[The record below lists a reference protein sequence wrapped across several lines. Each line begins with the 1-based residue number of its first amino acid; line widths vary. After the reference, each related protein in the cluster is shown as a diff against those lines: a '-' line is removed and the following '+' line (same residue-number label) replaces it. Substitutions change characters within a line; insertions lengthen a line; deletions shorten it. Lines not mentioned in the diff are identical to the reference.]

1 MDNNESTVPATAD
14 TAWDSARV
22 RAELLTGLRYEL
34 IGPDSR
40 DPEPWKNE
48 ELPAYDRPTKRY
60 LAGYLVPAYLPQ
72 DEADLDD
79 REDESLGGIE
89 ADGSDGEAL
98 ADKVTRPSTLPS
110 SMGLSV
116 LLPSEVHQL
125 RTVLEWGSYE
135 LRDAEGQIDK
145 QGRQIQHWCRTQH
158 RAEVEVPVTGHGKR
172 VKVADSGLEVRST
185 VRPVGSWQ
193 RLGYPAGTKAVTV
206 FVTNNHGETAVGHES
221 FDHATTY
228 QVSAA
233 LLLPDGQSFI
243 ARRDP
248 RIDNSDPDDALG
260 DLHYRDVVEFAVGH
274 GVATETPKIT
284 WIPGTTGGLRPMCQR
299 VATTWLPQQR
309 VARVD
314 PASFDGSAPAVSLDM
329 DELAAL
335 ASKPAADLALRGLA
349 DRYVA
354 WIAGQRVTATHAALG
369 TAEREAVAT
378 RLLEACDLA
387 SRRIHEGI
395 DLLGRDPQALK
406 AFALANQAMADARRQ
421 RDKIEGNTKA
431 SRPVWRP
438 FQLAFV
444 LMNLPGLAEATH
456 ADRQLVDL
464 LFFPTG
470 GGKTEA
476 YLGLAAF
483 AILLRRLKD
492 PSWRSC
498 GVTVFMRYTLRLLT
512 LDQLGRATQLICAL
526 ELIRQRDEVALGT
539 WPFEIGLWVGSAS
552 TPNVLG
558 SSGDTRDYTAYARW
572 NAWKQNADQESNPVP
587 IDNCPWCGHKLESSS
602 YHWSPTPAAPTHLAL
617 VCSNLACAFGGKH
630 PLPIL
635 AVDETIFRRLPCFVI
650 GTADKIASLPWRAQV
665 GKLFGHVRGLRRAPS
680 ETPRGKESSFVGH
693 GEPDQ
698 RPTDTGELA
707 GPDLIIQDELHLMSG
722 PLGTMA
728 GLYEVAVEALCER
741 TLADGTVVVPKV
753 VASTATIRRAAQQVR
768 GLFGREQVAVFPPPG
783 PSRTDSFFAR
793 EVDESAQN
801 HGGRLY
807 VGAVAP
813 GKSSKVL
820 LLRTYQALL
829 SRAMWAWER
838 AGGDSA
844 SPNPA
849 DPYMSLVGYFNA
861 LKELGASRRI
871 VEDEV
876 AGNLQRIGQ
885 RKPFTV
891 AETPFFRR
899 NMGEPIELT
908 SRVDAAT
915 IARHKTLLANPWRHT
930 GQGRCDV
937 ALATNM
943 ISVGLDIVR
952 LGLMAVLHQPK
963 STAEYIQATSRVG
976 RDPERPGLVVTMLN
990 MQRTRDRSHFER
1002 FCLYHQQFYR
1012 SVESTS
1018 VTPFSPRALD
1028 RGLAPVVVG
1037 LARHLTH
1044 ELTAPL
1050 NARLERNY
1058 YAQLSVLAER
1068 LAGRAALQALPED
1081 RQALH
1086 NAVYARVQN
1095 LLARWR
1101 DRIPDAGEFPYDAAE
1116 TTGGTQQSQLLF
1128 APLAPILRGLD
1139 RADVKLQFVA
1149 PWSLR
1154 NVEHTLALKIDH
1166 EGAQIE
1172 G

>member
-1 MDNNESTVPATAD
+1 MTTSDGGQNDGAPTWTSE
-14 TAWDSARV
+14 RV
-22 RAELLTGLRYEL
+22 RDELLTGLRYEL

-40 DPEPWKNE
+40 DPEAWQKE

-60 LAGYLVPAYLPQ
+60 LAGYLVPAYMPQ
-72 DEADLDD
+72 EDADVTDT
-79 REDESLGGIE
+79 ENENLGGIE
-89 ADGSDGEAL
+89 SDGSDGEAL

-116 LLPSEVHQL
+116 LLPGDVQKLH
-125 RTVLEWGSYE
+125 VILEWGTYE
-135 LRDAEGQIDK
+135 LREAPDQTEK
-145 QGRQIQHWCRTQH
+145 LGRQIQHWFRTQH
-158 RAEVEVPVTGHGKR
+158 RAEVDVPVTGHGKR
-172 VKVADSGLEVRST
+172 VKAPESWLEVRST
-185 VRPVGSWQ
+185 VRPVNAWQ

-206 FVTNNHGETAVGHES
+206 FVTNNCPEDTMSHEVFEHGTA
-221 FDHATTY
+221 Y

-233 LLLPDGQSFI
+233 LVLADGQSFV

-248 RIDNSDPDDALG
+248 RVDNADPDDALG

-274 GVATETPKIT
+274 GVACEAPQIK
-284 WIPGTTGGLRPMCQR
+284 WEPGADGDLRPVCQR

-309 VARVD
+309 VARVE
-314 PASFDGSAPAVSLDM
+314 ATKFDDGTPAVTLAM
-329 DELAAL
+329 DELAVLADEAAVDQAL
-335 ASKPAADLALRGLA
+335 LGLA

-354 WIAGQRVTATHAALG
+354 WIGQQRLAATRIALG
-369 TAEREAVAT
+369 TVERQEVAA
-378 RLLEACDLA
+378 RLLDACEHA
-387 SRRIHEGI
+387 SRRIHDGI
-395 DLLGRDPQALK
+395 SLLGRDPKALK
-406 AFALANQAMADARRQ
+406 AFALTNQAMADARRQ
-421 RDKIEGNTKA
+421 RDKIEGKTTA
-431 SRPVWRP
+431 GPPVWRP
-438 FQLAFV
+438 FQLAFF
-444 LMNLPGLAEATH
+444 LMNLPGLAEPTH

-492 PSWRSC
+492 PTWRSC

-512 LDQLGRATQLICAL
+512 LDQLGRATQLVCAL
-526 ELIRQRDEVALGT
+526 ELIRRRDEAALGS
-539 WPFEIGLWVGSAS
+539 WPFEIGLWVGSSS

-558 SSGDTRDYTAYARW
+558 RQGDTRDYTAYARW
-572 NAWKQNADQESNPVP
+572 NAWKQNADQESSPIP
-587 IDNCPWCGHKLESSS
+587 IDNCPWCNQKLESSA
-602 YHWSPTPAAPTHLAL
+602 YHWAPTPAAPTHLAL
-617 VCSNLACAFGGKH
+617 VCTNVNCAFGGQH

-635 AVDETIFRRLPCFVI
+635 AIDETIFRRLPCFVI

-665 GKLFGHVRGLRRAPS
+665 GKLFGHVRGLRRAPN

-693 GEPDQ
+693 GETDL
-698 RPTDTGELA
+698 RPTETGELA

-753 VASTATIRRAAQQVR
+753 VASTATIRRATQQVR
-768 GLFGREQVAVFPPPG
+768 GLFGRDQVAVFPPPG
-783 PSRTDSFFAR
+783 PNRADSFFAR
-793 EVDESAQN
+793 EVDEHAEN

-829 SRAMWAWER
+829 GRAMWAWER
-838 AGGDSA
+838 AGRDTV

-876 AGNLQRIGQ
+876 AGNLQHSHQ
-885 RKPFTV
+885 RKPYTV
-891 AETPFFRR
+891 PESPFLRR
-899 NMGEPIELT
+899 NMAEPIELT

-915 IARHKTLLANPWRHT
+915 IARHKTLLANPWRLG

-963 STAEYIQATSRVG
+963 ATAEYIQATSRVG

-1002 FCLYHQQFYR
+1002 FCLFHQQFYR
-1012 SVESTS
+1012 GVESTS

-1044 ELTAPL
+1044 ELTAPD
-1050 NARLERNY
+1050 NAKLEPQY
-1058 YAQLSVLAER
+1058 YTQLLALADR
-1068 LAGRAALQALPED
+1068 LADRAALQALPQEQ
-1081 RQALH
+1081 QALH
-1086 NAVYARVQN
+1086 DAVHLRVQN
-1095 LLARWR
+1095 LLAQWR
-1101 DRIPDAGEFPYDAAE
+1101 DRVRGAGDFPYDAGE
-1116 TTGGTQQSQLLF
+1116 TVGGTQQAQLLF
-1128 APLAPILRGLD
+1128 SPLAPLLRGLD
-1139 RADVKLQFVA
+1139 RSDVKLQFVA